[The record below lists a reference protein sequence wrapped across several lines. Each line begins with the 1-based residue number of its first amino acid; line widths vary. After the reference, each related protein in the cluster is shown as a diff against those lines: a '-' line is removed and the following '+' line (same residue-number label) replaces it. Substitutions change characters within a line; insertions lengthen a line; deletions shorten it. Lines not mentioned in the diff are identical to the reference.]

1 MDPSLPARFWSKVDR
16 NGPVQD
22 HMDTRCWELD
32 RRHIGPA
39 QGTGSFIG
47 RVRTM
52 GAHRASFL
60 LAYGSEPEVVC
71 HKCHNP
77 SCVRPDHLYA
87 GDRRKQSDRHHA
99 AQDQEAVCLM

>member
-22 HMDTRCWELD
+22 HMDTRCWTWTGY
-32 RRHIGPA
+32 IGS
-39 QGTGSFIG
+39 TGYGKFYWEG
-47 RVRTM
+47 RTM

-60 LAYGSEPEVVC
+60 LAYGNEPEVVC

-77 SCVRPDHLYA
+77 SCVRPEHLYA
-87 GDRRKQSDRHHA
+87 GDDESNLIDIMLHKIRRSA
-99 AQDQEAVCLM
+99 A